1 MMADRLDERQTKE
14 SCPSPR
20 PMAFTVDFGPCEGG
34 SEQEH
39 KKKLALRDSI
49 GRFAP
54 AKVKKP
60 ATALVVAV
68 GQQPSKDNTN
78 HLATVKDEVMI
89 LDEENNIKNDL
100 AEAHRFVEI
109 HANNSNSMYQTG
121 SMQFNKILCQFVH

>member
-1 MMADRLDERQTKE
+1 
-14 SCPSPR
+14 
-20 PMAFTVDFGPCEGG
+20 MAFTVDFGPCEGG

-109 HANNSNSMYQTG
+109 HENNSNSMYQTG
-121 SMQFNKILCQFVH
+121 IMQFNKILCQFVH